1 MVKFGRTDPECDFE
15 DLARH
20 RREGTVAPLLR
31 TIEGWLR
38 AERDG
43 KRRRGVKVVEEAEG
57 RAEELRG
64 LTGNGYLSGRF
75 NNGFN

>member
-1 MVKFGRTDPECDFE
+1 M
-15 DLARH
+15 
-20 RREGTVAPLLR
+20 APLLR

-64 LTGNGYLSGRF
+64 VTGNGYLSGRF